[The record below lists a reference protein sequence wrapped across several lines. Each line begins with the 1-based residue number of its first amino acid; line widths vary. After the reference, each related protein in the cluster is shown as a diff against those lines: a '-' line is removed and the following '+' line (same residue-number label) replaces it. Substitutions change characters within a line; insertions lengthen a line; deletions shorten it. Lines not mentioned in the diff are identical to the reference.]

1 MAARGASSSFP
12 QMRPRGWRANSSDG
26 RGCTRSTSLSRT
38 RSPALRS
45 RAQRRCRASFAQR
58 SLCWGSPAAEAQP
71 VAAQQPARYSSPAK
85 ARCTVES
92 DGQPGS
98 GAGSVPRRHAGA
110 LLSRARELLGL
121 AGGPPDRLAP
131 GELKAAAKV
140 VSALHEGL
148 IGERTLSNAA
158 TYGVREH
165 LGAYLLWW
173 WPQSYAKVRAA
184 LRLLP
189 EAPPAGARVLDL
201 GAGPGAGAL
210 AALDHLRELHG
221 EGVPSE
227 VLATDASEP
236 ALAEARALAGGGA
249 LRTQRFLLGAPQ
261 ASADA
266 AIAGRFELLLAS
278 NVLSELPL
286 TTAQRARAAADLA
299 ERNLASG
306 GVLLLL
312 EPALRETGRALL
324 EGRDA
329 LVATHGLRAVAPC
342 LTQRPCPALAA
353 PRDWGP
359 AARPWQAPPHLV
371 QLAREL
377 GLRADEELSFAFV
390 ALSAPGTPMRERPA
404 DLFRVV

>member
-1 MAARGASSSFP
+1 M
-12 QMRPRGWRANSSDG
+12 
-26 RGCTRSTSLSRT
+26 
-38 RSPALRS
+38 
-45 RAQRRCRASFAQR
+45 
-58 SLCWGSPAAEAQP
+58 
-71 VAAQQPARYSSPAK
+71 AAQQPARYSSPAK

-98 GAGSVPRRHAGA
+98 GAGSVPRRHAVA
-110 LLSRARELLGL
+110 LLSRARALLGL

-201 GAGPGAGAL
+201 GAGPGPGAL

-324 EGRDA
+324 EVRDA

-353 PRDWGP
+353 PRDWCT

-404 DLFRVV
+404 DLFRVVGLPPREKGKKRIFVCNDLGRLPASRLDREETPANASFAILERGDLVQLRGLSSRGDGLRVGAASTVERK